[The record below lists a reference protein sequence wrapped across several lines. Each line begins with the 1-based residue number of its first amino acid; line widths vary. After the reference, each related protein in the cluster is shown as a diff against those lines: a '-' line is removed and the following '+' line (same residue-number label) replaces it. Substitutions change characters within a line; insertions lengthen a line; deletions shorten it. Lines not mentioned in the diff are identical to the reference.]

1 MISPTTCLLNAKCW
15 GSLAEELCHEAFASE
30 FVPLIRAKGVERI
43 EEGRDSGAAQTV
55 ERGKRG
61 VEGGKE
67 ARGHTSAVP
76 FNLRGNIFGARW
88 LSSGGVL

>member
-1 MISPTTCLLNAKCW
+1 MRNAGEISRKNFR
-15 GSLAEELCHEAFASE
+15 HEAFAGE
-30 FVPLIRAKGVERI
+30 FVPLIRAEGEERI
-43 EEGRDSGAAQTV
+43 EEGRDSRAAQTV
-55 ERGKRG
+55 KEKKG
-61 VEGGKE
+61 VEEGGKE